1 MLILYLLKYSL
12 LKLTNKDHIGLF
24 VKLVRIAIKAFTFI
38 FSSSDSADSVPVS
51 GLLL

>member
-1 MLILYLLKYSL
+1 
-12 LKLTNKDHIGLF
+12 LKLTNKDHIDLF
-24 VKLVRIAIKAFTFI
+24 VKLIRIAIKAFI